1 MNLDLIKK
9 KLQEI
14 NEQSSERQDNSALK
28 WTCPNGKS
36 QIRIVPSKNN
46 KDNPFTELMFYNK
59 LSKFPILALTNF
71 NEQDPVQE
79 FIETLRATDDKD
91 NWSLSGKISARPRYF
106 VPVIVRGEEDKGVR
120 IWSISAT
127 IYKALLNLAADEE
140 IGDFTDIEN
149 GTDMVVE
156 KTPPATPG
164 AFADI
169 TIRARR
175 NSTPLSEN
183 KDEIKTWLKE
193 QPDPLDLFRKP
204 SYDWLKKQLKAFVEG
219 KPVESEAPKEE
230 TKEEA
235 APAAPKEEV
244 KEEAPKTEFKV
255 AKPKATKK
263 SATTKFD
270 DLFKDD
276 EKEGE
281 EAAEDDDKLPWENKG
296 KK

>member
-14 NEQSSERQDNSALK
+14 NEQSQERQDNSALK
-28 WTCPNGKS
+28 WVPANGKNN
-36 QIRIVPSKNN
+36 IRIVPSKNN

-71 NEQDPVQE
+71 NEQDPVEE
-79 FIETLRATDDKD
+79 FIQTLRATDDKD

-140 IGDFTDIEN
+140 IGDFTDIET
-149 GTDMVVE
+149 GTDMIVE

-175 NSTPLSEN
+175 SSTPLSEN
-183 KDEIKTWLKE
+183 KDEIKKWLKE

-204 SYDWLKKQLKAFVEG
+204 TYDWLKKQLKAFVEG
-219 KPVESEAPKEE
+219 KPVEEAPKEE
-230 TKEEA
+230 EAKEEA
-235 APAAPKEEV
+235 PKAEV

-255 AKPKATKK
+255 AETKK
-263 SATTKFD
+263 AAAKPAPKKSVTNKFD

-276 EKEGE
+276 EEGE
-281 EAAEDDDKLPWENKG
+281 DKEDKLPWEG
-296 KK
+296 KDKK